1 MTPVNQGLV
10 TCMLLIGAAVGAVS
24 GGYVADRLGRRP
36 TVFLCGAFTFVFAL
50 ASARRSALPVAGG
63 AAACGRRTGRR
74 TGQLGV
80 SAVHRRDDAHPPRGV
95 DWGTL
100 PAGHHHRHP
109 HQLSGTAAVQDLWF
123 DWQTMFAVGAVPGFW
138 AIILSMTMP
147 PSQMEAAEDG
157 ITEEEYR
164 ILTGNDP
171 ASETTSLLKEPV
183 SDMEDEEPLKL
194 HQPIK
199 TSNNST
205 AGAYAFLALFGP
217 GMLKRMLTALMLTI
231 ALQLTGI
238 NSFLYYATD
247 IFEQAGFSSNSLLPT
262 VGIGAFQVVITLAA
276 IFIVKFFFP
285 KYMLLTGLGCMTI
298 ASGLLGVLKFTLPPS
313 DQAIPSV
320 LFLCLFIV
328 GFSIGP
334 GSLFWVLLPQ
344 TFEDENRQAGASL
357 FNAAQWT
364 WNVLLSAAFPPLSNA
379 VGQGAVFLGFSV
391 VGVCSVVSL
400 FFLLPG
406 KAEVAAKLAA
416 KARSGGSGG
425 DQIIVHVQA
434 SPTRS
439 RSSLIFQEV
448 LDDADDNEFFD

>member
-50 ASARRSALPVAGG
+50 ASAAPPYLWLVALLRVGVG
-63 AAACGRRTGRR
+63 
-74 TGQLGV
+74 LGV
-80 SAVHRRDDAHPPRGV
+80 GLASSVCPLYIAEMTPIRHVEWIGV
-95 DWGTL
+95 L
-100 PAGHHHRHP
+100 F
-109 HQLSGTAAVQDLWF
+109 QLAITIGILISYLVPLAVQDLWF